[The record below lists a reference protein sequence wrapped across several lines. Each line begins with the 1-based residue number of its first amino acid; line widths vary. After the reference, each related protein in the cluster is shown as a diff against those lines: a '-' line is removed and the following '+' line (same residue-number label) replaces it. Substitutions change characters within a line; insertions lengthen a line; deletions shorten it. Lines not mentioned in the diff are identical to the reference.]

1 MRLDWRLN
9 ALEVE
14 DEMVFR
20 YTSTNAILQRSRKGV
35 SCVPKRYSTGRDGK
49 DEREHEH
56 EHEHE
61 GEGEGESAAESDSE
75 PDDDPDHESKV
86 SIK

>member
-1 MRLDWRLN
+1 MGLDWRLN
-9 ALEVE
+9 ALEME

-20 YTSTNAILQRSRKGV
+20 YTFTNGILQQSRKEV
-35 SCVPKRYSTGRDGK
+35 FCVPKRCSTGRYGK
-49 DEREHEH
+49 DEREREH

-61 GEGEGESAAESDSE
+61 GEGDGESAAESDSE